1 MGNFG
6 PNSTMNADPAGVIWM
21 YSDENGAN
29 YTPEVGP
36 TDIIIPNFAAPDRSD
51 DMAYS
56 TCAIAKGS
64 GPDGGLTMAEEIF
77 NGHRVDIFWP
87 GTGECDLRSDLI
99 RAVLE

>member
-1 MGNFG
+1 MKHMGNFG

-21 YSDENGAN
+21 HSDEND
-29 YTPEVGP
+29 ESVGP
-36 TDIIIPNFAAPDRSD
+36 TDIVNTNFAAPDRSD

-87 GTGECDLRSDLI
+87 GTGECDAS
-99 RAVLE
+99 